1 MPIVFS
7 VSIKQNDEISMVNA
21 DSRSIRIWE
30 LMHWI

>member
-7 VSIKQNDEISMVNA
+7 VSIKQNNEITMVNT
-21 DSRSIRIWE
+21 DSLSIRIWE